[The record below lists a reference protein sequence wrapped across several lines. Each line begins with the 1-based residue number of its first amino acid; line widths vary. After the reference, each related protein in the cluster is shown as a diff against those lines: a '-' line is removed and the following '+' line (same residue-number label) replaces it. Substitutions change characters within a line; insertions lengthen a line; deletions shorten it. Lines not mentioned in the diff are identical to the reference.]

1 MHEGGLDQPLKV
13 LIGGDGIEAWHKLT
27 TARHR
32 KLLNEKKMIDENK
45 KRNKVN
51 LSVARGTSTVV

>member
-1 MHEGGLDQPLKV
+1 MHERGLDQPLKV

-32 KLLNEKKMIDENK
+32 KLLDDKKMIDENEIT
-45 KRNKVN
+45 KVKLN
-51 LSVARGTSTVV
+51 VAHGTVNVV